1 MTGGGGGQR
10 LLLRPWH
17 RWSCG
22 WRWPLLCTAVGCL
35 LLMPDTTQAAA
46 LELAER
52 LRQAIATM
60 RVRCD
65 PVQLSVTASFGVAQL
80 QPGQSAEQWIERAD
94 LALYRA
100 KRQGRN
106 QVCADTAMG

>member
-22 WRWPLLCTAVGCL
+22 WRWPLLCTVLVWL
-35 LLMPDTTQAAA
+35 LLVPDTTQAAA
-46 LELAER
+46 LELAEHLR
-52 LRQAIATM
+52 LAIATM

-65 PVQLSVTASFGVAQL
+65 PVQLTVTASFGVAQL
-80 QPGQSAEQWIERAD
+80 QPGQSAGGNPPTPWCWPAI
-94 LALYRA
+94 ALPSLTPRIPA
-100 KRQGRN
+100 
-106 QVCADTAMG
+106 

>member
-1 MTGGGGGQR
+1 MW
-10 LLLRPWH
+10 LLL
-17 RWSCG
+17 
-22 WRWPLLCTAVGCL
+22 V
-35 LLMPDTTQAAA
+35 PDTTQAAA

>member
-1 MTGGGGGQR
+1 MLRQVAARLQQALRAQDMAARYGGEE
-10 LLLRPWH
+10 LLL
-17 RWSCG
+17 
-22 WRWPLLCTAVGCL
+22 LL
-35 LLMPDTTQAAA
+35 PDTTQAAA

>member
-1 MTGGGGGQR
+1 
-10 LLLRPWH
+10 
-17 RWSCG
+17 
-22 WRWPLLCTAVGCL
+22 
-35 LLMPDTTQAAA
+35 MPDTTQAAA

-60 RVRCD
+60 RVRCE

-80 QPGQSAEQWIERAD
+80 QPGHSAGQWIERAD

-100 KRQGRN
+100 RRGGRARGCVD
-106 QVCADTAMG
+106 QE

>member
-1 MTGGGGGQR
+1 
-10 LLLRPWH
+10 
-17 RWSCG
+17 
-22 WRWPLLCTAVGCL
+22 
-35 LLMPDTTQAAA
+35 MPDTTQAAA

-65 PVQLSVTASFGVAQL
+65 PVQLTVAASFGVAQL
-80 QPGQSAEQWIERAD
+80 QPGHSAGQWIERAD

-100 KRQGRN
+100 RRGGRARGCVD
-106 QVCADTAMG
+106 QE

>member
-10 LLLRPWH
+10 PCH
-17 RWSCG
+17 GWSCG
-22 WRWPLLCTAVGCL
+22 WRWPLLCTVLVWL
-35 LLMPDTTQAAA
+35 LLVPDTTQAAA

-65 PVQLSVTASFGVAQL
+65 PVQLTVTASFGVAQL
-80 QPGQSAEQWIERAD
+80 QPGQSAGQWIEHAD

-100 KRQGRN
+100 RRGGRGR
-106 QVCADTAMG
+106 VCVDQE